1 MTDTTGNPNV
11 DPEGIDVETCLAQ
24 LRDPA
29 VLLAEALYRVHR
41 ADAAQAAADAL
52 GVPVTDADIDR
63 GIALHDQREHLTRT
77 ADTLA
82 YVAKAAADMA
92 HQERQGQVVFT
103 AERLDAEDLQ
113 PGPAHE
119 YSPQPVAGVR
129 FAVNLTEGYRY
140 LGVVAGREWV
150 HLAGYGFVDVSDF
163 EQVTVDQVGLTLTAS
178 GRVVSA
184 TPDHALC
191 ITDGG
196 TPVALPRALIRES
209 ADE

>member
-1 MTDTTGNPNV
+1 MTDTTGNPNI

-29 VLLAEALYRVHR
+29 ILLAEALYRVHR

-52 GVPVTDADIDR
+52 GVPVTDADIDG

-82 YVAKAAADMA
+82 YIAKAAADMA
-92 HQERQGQVVFT
+92 AQERQRVMTSIDDF
-103 AERLDAEDLQ
+103 LDDPEAMRAA
-113 PGPAHE
+113 PAHE
-119 YSPQPVAGVR
+119 YEPQAVNGVR
-129 FAVNLTEGYRY
+129 FTVALTEGYRY

-150 HLAGYGFVDVSDF
+150 YLTGYGFADVTDF
-163 EQVTVDQVGLTLTAS
+163 EQPTPEPGFTVS

-184 TPDHALC
+184 TPDHVLC
-191 ITDGG
+191 VTDGG
-196 TPVALPRALIRES
+196 TSVTLPRALIVES